1 MSEWDDDNAWGEDA
15 GWEEDVQTQWEDDQT
30 MEDQNWEDTNPDA
43 ADPSGDVPMQSRKIQ
58 FETISKLAIQEQM
71 QGHIAEFGE
80 MLGVDPPFEEAKL
93 LLQYY
98 EWDASRATSEYFM
111 GDQTLTRINA
121 GIDAATDVAMMS
133 ERDTYECPCCLDDF
147 PANQVASLTCGH
159 QVCYDCWGDYIRNAA
174 KTRNC
179 FKLQCPEGCCDV
191 AATTTRLRQ
200 IGINPALCADLEK
213 RQDRFQLRN
222 YVQTSK
228 DLHMCLGADCN
239 YVQRIF
245 DRKNLSDILCEAC
258 GHVYC
263 VKCSQNGH
271 RPCPCDVAD
280 AWIVKA
286 TSEAENMQWI
296 LAKTKKCPKCRV
308 PIEKNQG
315 CNHMTCRNCRYE
327 FCWLCKGD
335 WKEHGSATGGFYKCN
350 VYEKRKN
357 EGTLSSEERVQNDA
371 KSELERYGFY
381 FTRYDN
387 HIKAISQMK
396 KTLEEAESRM
406 GELMSA
412 YKWKPNEASFIKD
425 AAVTIQDCRRLLA
438 WTYPIGYYMEESFLQ
453 RDLFHQ
459 YQKDLEVYTEHL
471 HELVEQPLETFKDN
485 DKRAEVINYQRVL
498 QKYRDKLVTAIEGE
512 VNPSCKFLIPS

>member
-1 MSEWDDDNAWGEDA
+1 
-15 GWEEDVQTQWEDDQT
+15 
-30 MEDQNWEDTNPDA
+30 
-43 ADPSGDVPMQSRKIQ
+43 MQSRKRQ
-58 FETISKLAIQEQM
+58 YETISKREISDQM
-71 QGHIAEFGE
+71 RGTIAEFGE

-111 GDQTLTRINA
+111 GDRTLTRVNA
-121 GIDAATDVAMMS
+121 GIDAASDVAMMS
-133 ERDTYECPCCLDDF
+133 DKEMYECPCCLDDF
-147 PANQVASLTCGH
+147 PISEVASLTCGH
-159 QVCYDCWGDYIRNAA
+159 NICYECWGDYIRNAS
-174 KTRNC
+174 KRRNC
-179 FKLQCPEGCCDV
+179 FKLQCPEGDCEV
-191 AATTTRLRQ
+191 AATTTQLRQ
-200 IGINPALCADLEK
+200 IGIPGALVRDLER
-213 RQDRFQLRN
+213 RQEKFQLRN
-222 YVQTSK
+222 YVESSK
-228 DLHMCLGADCN
+228 DLHLCLGPDCPH
-239 YVQRIF
+239 VQRIF
-245 DRKNLSDILCEAC
+245 DRNGLSDIHCTDC

-263 VKCSQNGH
+263 INCNQNGH

-280 AWIVKA
+280 TWIVKA

-350 VYEKRKN
+350 VYEKRKH
-357 EGTLSSEERVQNDA
+357 EGSVSSEEKVQADA

-396 KTLEEAESRM
+396 KTLDQAESRM

-412 YKWKPNEASFIKD
+412 FKWKPNEASFIKD